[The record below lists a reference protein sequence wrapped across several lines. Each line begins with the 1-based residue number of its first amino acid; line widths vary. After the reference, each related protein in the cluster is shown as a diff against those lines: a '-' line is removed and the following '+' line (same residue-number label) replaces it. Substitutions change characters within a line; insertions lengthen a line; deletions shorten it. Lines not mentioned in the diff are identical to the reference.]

1 VIGREAAPVARQSGE
16 VENMQAKSASQSPAS
31 VMPPPYPGEYPKI
44 VVPPPGPKARA
55 WNARDRKV
63 VSQNLTPDYE
73 LVTERASGM
82 VVEDLD
88 GNRFLDFAAG
98 ISTASTGHCHPEVV
112 RAVQQQA
119 ERLIHICYTDFHYP
133 AYIELCELLAK
144 LAPMSGEKR
153 VFLSNSGAEAVET
166 AIKLARVRTGRS
178 KIIAFYGAFHGRTLG
193 TVTLTASKPVQRR
206 GYGPLLPDVFH
217 AHYAYCYRC
226 PVNRKPESCS
236 VQCLDLLAD
245 SMFHHTVPPD
255 EVAAVLV
262 EPVQGEGGFIPPHPE
277 FLRRLQSLCRE
288 HGILIADE
296 VQCGMGRTGKLFAF
310 EHFGIDPDIAI
321 LAKGIAS
328 GMPISAVIAR
338 DEVMKWNDGGHGS
351 TFGGNPL
358 SCQAALAT
366 LRLLQGGLTENAGRV
381 GARLIEKLRGLMD
394 KHERL
399 GDVRGMGLMI
409 GLEIVENR
417 ATRVPAPKE
426 RERLVRRLFELGLLS
441 LPCGKSTIRLSPPLI
456 CTDSD
461 ADKAVAILDAALAE
475 VEATS

>member
-1 VIGREAAPVARQSGE
+1 MSTDGSSKTSTE
-16 VENMQAKSASQSPAS
+16 S

-44 VVPPPGPKARA
+44 VVPPPGPKARE

-98 ISTASTGHCHPEVV
+98 ISTVSTGHCHPEVV
-112 RAVQQQA
+112 RAVQEQA
-119 ERLIHICYTDFHYP
+119 ERMLHICYTDFHYP
-133 AYIELCELLAK
+133 AYIELCEMLAEV
-144 LAPMSGEKR
+144 APMTGDKR

-166 AIKLARVRTGRS
+166 AVKLARVRTGRS

-193 TVTLTASKPVQRR
+193 TLTLTASKPVQRR
-206 GYGPLLPDVFH
+206 AFGPLLPDIYH
-217 AHYAYCYRC
+217 THYSYCYQC
-226 PVNRKPESCS
+226 PVNRKPEVCD
-236 VQCLDLLAD
+236 VQCLDLLTD
-245 SMFHHTVPPD
+245 SMFHHTIPPE

-262 EPVQGEGGFIPPHPE
+262 EPIQGEGGFIPPHPE
-277 FLRRLQSLCRE
+277 FLPRLQALCRE
-288 HGILIADE
+288 HGILLIADE
-296 VQCGMGRTGKLFAF
+296 VQCGMGRTGKLFAS
-310 EHFGIDPDIAI
+310 EHFDLDPDIVI

-338 DEVMKWNDGGHGS
+338 DDVMQWNDGSHGS

-358 SCQAALAT
+358 SCRAALAT
-366 LRLLQGGLTENAGRV
+366 LRLLRDGLTENAGQV
-381 GARLIEKLRGLMD
+381 GTRLIEKLRGLMSR
-394 KHERL
+394 HPMI
-399 GDVRGMGLMI
+399 GDVRGMGLMV
-409 GLEIVENR
+409 GVEIVR
-417 ATRVPAPKE
+417 DRDTREPASAQ
-426 RERLVRRLFELGLLS
+426 RERIVRRAFERGLLT

-461 ADKAVAILDAALAE
+461 ADKAVSILDEVLTELASE
-475 VEATS
+475 N

>member
-1 VIGREAAPVARQSGE
+1 MSS
-16 VENMQAKSASQSPAS
+16 KKTSQDRAS

-44 VVPPPGPKARA
+44 VVPPPGPKAKQ
-55 WNARDRKV
+55 WNERDRKV

-98 ISTASTGHCHPEVV
+98 ISTVSTGHCHPEVV

-119 ERLIHICYTDFHYP
+119 ERMLHICYTDFHYP
-133 AYIELCELLAK
+133 AYIELCEMLAK
-144 LAPMSGEKR
+144 LAPMPGPNR

-166 AIKLARVRTGRS
+166 SIKLARTRTGRS

-206 GYGPLLPDVFH
+206 SFGPLLPDIFH
-217 AHYAYCYRC
+217 THYAYCYRC
-226 PVNRKPESCS
+226 PVNRQPASCD
-236 VQCLDLLAD
+236 VQCLDLLTD

-262 EPVQGEGGFIPPHPE
+262 EPIQGEGGFIPPHPE
-277 FLRRLQSLCRE
+277 FLRRLQALCRE
-288 HGILIADE
+288 HGILLIADE
-296 VQCGMGRTGKLFAF
+296 VQCGMGRTGKLFAC
-310 EHFGIDPDIAI
+310 EHFGIEPDIVI

-338 DEVMKWNDGGHGS
+338 DDVMKWNNGSHGS

-358 SCQAALAT
+358 SCQAALVT
-366 LRLLQGGLTENAGRV
+366 LRLLQDGLIENAGRV
-381 GARLIEKLRGLMD
+381 GGRFIEKLRGLMG
-394 KHERL
+394 KHRLL

-409 GLEIVENR
+409 GLEIVANR
-417 ATRVPAPKE
+417 DTREPAPKQ
-426 RERLVRRLFELGLLS
+426 RERIIRRAFEKGLLT

-456 CTDSD
+456 CTDAD
-461 ADKAVAILDAALAE
+461 ADKATAILDEVLAE
-475 VEATS
+475 VSATS

>member
-1 VIGREAAPVARQSGE
+1 MSSK
-16 VENMQAKSASQSPAS
+16 NTSADLAS

-44 VVPPPGPKARA
+44 VVPPPGPKARE

-98 ISTASTGHCHPEVV
+98 ISTVSTGHCHPEVV

-119 ERLIHICYTDFHYP
+119 ERMLHICYTDFHYP
-133 AYIELCELLAK
+133 AYIELCETLAK
-144 LAPMSGEKR
+144 LAPMSGNNR

-166 AIKLARVRTGRS
+166 SIKLARTRTGRS

-193 TVTLTASKPVQRR
+193 TLTLTASKPVQRR
-206 GYGPLLPDVFH
+206 SFGPLLPDVFH
-217 AHYAYCYRC
+217 THYSYCYRC
-226 PVNRKPESCS
+226 PVNRKPDSCD
-236 VQCLDLLAD
+236 VQCLDLLTD

-262 EPVQGEGGFIPPHPE
+262 EPIQGEGGFIPPHPE
-277 FLRRLQSLCRE
+277 FLPRLQALCRE
-288 HGILIADE
+288 HGILLIADE
-296 VQCGMGRTGKLFAF
+296 VQCGMGRTGKLFAS
-310 EHFGIDPDIAI
+310 EHFGLDPDIVI

-338 DEVMKWNDGGHGS
+338 DDVMKWNNGSHGS
-351 TFGGNPL
+351 TFCGNPL

-366 LRLLQGGLTENAGRV
+366 LRLLRGGLIENAGKV
-381 GARLIEKLRGLMD
+381 GSGLLDKLRGLMSR
-394 KHERL
+394 HPL
-399 GDVRGMGLMI
+399 IGDVRGIGLMI
-409 GLEIVENR
+409 GVEIVRNR
-417 ATRVPAPKE
+417 ETHAPAPAE
-426 RERLVRRLFELGLLS
+426 RERIVRGAFEKGLLT

-461 ADKAVAILDAALAE
+461 ADKAVAILDEVLTE
-475 VEATS
+475 VEAAG

>member
-1 VIGREAAPVARQSGE
+1 MSSK
-16 VENMQAKSASQSPAS
+16 NTSQAQAS

-44 VVPPPGPKARA
+44 VVPPPGPKAKA
-55 WNARDRKV
+55 WNDRDRKV

-73 LVTERASGM
+73 LVTDRASGM

-98 ISTASTGHCHPEVV
+98 ISTVSTGHCHPEVV

-119 ERLIHICYTDFHYP
+119 ERMLHICYTDFHYP
-133 AYIELCELLAK
+133 AYIELCETLAK
-144 LAPMSGEKR
+144 LAPMPGANR

-166 AIKLARVRTGRS
+166 SIKLARTRTGRS

-193 TVTLTASKPVQRR
+193 TLTLTASKPVQRR
-206 GYGPLLPDVFH
+206 SFGPLLPDIFH
-217 AHYAYCYRC
+217 THYSYCYRC
-226 PVNRKPESCS
+226 PVNRKPESCD
-236 VQCLDLLAD
+236 VQCLDLLTD

-262 EPVQGEGGFIPPHPE
+262 EPIQGEGGFIPPHPE
-277 FLRRLQSLCRE
+277 FLRRLQTLCRE
-288 HGILIADE
+288 HGILLIADE
-296 VQCGMGRTGKLFAF
+296 VQCGMGRTGKLFAC
-310 EHFGIDPDIAI
+310 EHFGIEPDIVI

-338 DEVMKWNDGGHGS
+338 DDVMKWNNGSHGS

-358 SCQAALAT
+358 SCQAALVT
-366 LRLLQGGLTENAGRV
+366 LRLLQGGLIENAGRV
-381 GARLIEKLRGLMD
+381 GSRLIEKLRGLMG
-394 KHERL
+394 KHKLL
-399 GDVRGMGLMI
+399 GEVRGMGLMI
-409 GLEIVENR
+409 GLEIVANR
-417 ATRVPAPKE
+417 DTHEPAPKQ
-426 RERLVRRLFELGLLS
+426 RERIIRRAFEKGLLT

-461 ADKAVAILDAALAE
+461 ADKATAILDEVLAE
-475 VEATS
+475 VSATS

>member
-1 VIGREAAPVARQSGE
+1 MPTEKPVER
-16 VENMQAKSASQSPAS
+16 SAAS

-44 VVPPPGPKARA
+44 VVDPPGPKAQA

-98 ISTASTGHCHPEVV
+98 ISTVSTGHCHPEVV
-112 RAVQQQA
+112 RAVQEQA
-119 ERLIHICYTDFHYP
+119 ERLMHLCYTDFHYP
-133 AYIELCELLAK
+133 AYIELCETLAE

-166 AIKLARVRTGRS
+166 SVKLARIRTGRS

-193 TVTLTASKPVQRR
+193 TVTLTASKPIQRLAC
-206 GYGPLLPDVFH
+206 GPLLPDVFH
-217 AHYAYCYRC
+217 THYSYCYRC
-226 PVNRKPESCS
+226 PVNRKPESCD
-236 VQCLDLLAD
+236 VQCLDLLTD
-245 SMFHHTVPPD
+245 SMFHHTIPPQ

-277 FLRRLQSLCRE
+277 FLNRLQALCRE
-288 HGILIADE
+288 HGILLIADE
-296 VQCGMGRTGKLFAF
+296 VQSGMGRTGKFFAS
-310 EHFGIDPDIAI
+310 EHYGLDPDIFI

-338 DEVMKWNDGGHGS
+338 DDVMKWNDGSHGS

-366 LRLLQGGLTENAGRV
+366 LRLLRGGLIENAGKV
-381 GARLIEKLRGLMD
+381 GAGLLEKLRGLKD
-394 KHERL
+394 RHPL
-399 GDVRGMGLMI
+399 IGDVRGIGLMV
-409 GLEIVENR
+409 GVEIVRDRDTHE
-417 ATRVPAPKE
+417 PAPAV
-426 RERLVRRLFELGLLS
+426 RERIVRGAYKKGLLT

-461 ADKAVAILDAALAE
+461 ADKAVAILDAVLTE
-475 VEATS
+475 IEAAG

>member
-1 VIGREAAPVARQSGE
+1 MQSKDTNRQST
-16 VENMQAKSASQSPAS
+16 S

-44 VVPPPGPKARA
+44 VVPPPGPKAKA
-55 WNARDRKV
+55 WNDRDLEV

-88 GNRFLDFAAG
+88 GNLFLDFAAG
-98 ISTASTGHCHPEVV
+98 ISTLSTGHCHPEVV
-112 RAVQQQA
+112 RAVQEQA
-119 ERLIHICYTDFHYP
+119 ERMLHICYTDFHYP
-133 AYIELCELLAK
+133 AYIELCETLAK
-144 LAPMSGEKR
+144 LAPMKGDKR

-166 AIKLARVRTGRS
+166 SIKLARTRTGRS

-193 TVTLTASKPVQRR
+193 TLTLTASKPVQRR
-206 GYGPLLPDVFH
+206 SFGPLLPDVYH
-217 AHYAYCYRC
+217 THYSYCYRC
-226 PVNRKPESCS
+226 PVNRKPESCD
-236 VQCLDLLAD
+236 VQCLDLLTD

-262 EPVQGEGGFIPPHPE
+262 EPIQGEGGFIPPHPE
-277 FLRRLQSLCRE
+277 FLRRLQALCRD
-288 HGILIADE
+288 HGILLIADE
-296 VQCGMGRTGKLFAF
+296 VQCGMGRTGKLFAC
-310 EHFGIDPDIAI
+310 EHFGLDPDIVI

-338 DEVMKWNDGGHGS
+338 ASVMKWNDGSHGS

-358 SCQAALAT
+358 SCRAALAT
-366 LRLLQGGLTENAGRV
+366 LRLLQDGLTENAGRV
-381 GARLIEKLRGLMD
+381 GNRLIEKLRGLQE
-394 KHERL
+394 KHAML

-409 GLEIVENR
+409 GLEIVANSD
-417 ATRVPAPKE
+417 TREPAPKQ
-426 RERLVRRLFELGLLS
+426 RERIVRRAFEKGLLT

-461 ADKAVAILDAALAE
+461 ADKAVSILDGVLAE
-475 VEATS
+475 IGATS

>member
-1 VIGREAAPVARQSGE
+1 MQSKDTSE
-16 VENMQAKSASQSPAS
+16 KLSS
-31 VMPPPYPGEYPKI
+31 VMPPAYPGEYPKI
-44 VVPPPGPKARA
+44 VVPPPGPKTKE

-82 VVEDLD
+82 VIEDLD

-98 ISTASTGHCHPEVV
+98 ISTVSTGHCHPEVV

-119 ERLIHICYTDFHYP
+119 ERLMHVCYPDFHSP
-133 AYIELCELLAK
+133 AYIELCETLAK
-144 LAPMSGEKR
+144 LAPMPGNNR

-166 AIKLARVRTGRS
+166 SIKLARTRTGRS

-193 TVTLTASKPVQRR
+193 TLTLTASKPVQRR
-206 GYGPLLPDVFH
+206 SFGPLLPDIFH
-217 AHYAYCYRC
+217 THYSYCYRC
-226 PVNRKPESCS
+226 PVNRKPDSCD
-236 VQCLDLLAD
+236 VQCLDLLTD
-245 SMFHHTVPPD
+245 TMFHHTVPPD

-262 EPVQGEGGFIPPHPE
+262 EPIQGEGGFIPPHPE
-277 FLRRLQSLCRE
+277 FLRRLQTTCRE
-288 HGILIADE
+288 HGILLIADE
-296 VQCGMGRTGKLFAF
+296 VQCGMGRTGKLFAS
-310 EHFGIDPDIAI
+310 EHFGLEPDIVI

-338 DEVMKWNDGGHGS
+338 DEVMKWNNGSHGS

-381 GARLIEKLRGLMD
+381 GSRLIEKLRGLKD
-394 KHERL
+394 KHALL

-409 GLEIVENR
+409 GLEIVADQ
-417 ATRVPAPKE
+417 ATREPAPKQ
-426 RERLVRRLFELGLLS
+426 RERVVCGAYEKGLLT

-456 CTDSD
+456 CSDSD
-461 ADKAVAILDAALAE
+461 ADKAVSILDAVLGE
-475 VEATS
+475 VGATS

>member
-1 VIGREAAPVARQSGE
+1 
-16 VENMQAKSASQSPAS
+16 
-31 VMPPPYPGEYPKI
+31 MPPPYPGEYPKI
-44 VVPPPGPKARA
+44 AVTPPGPKTKE

-82 VVEDLD
+82 VIEDLD

-98 ISTASTGHCHPEVV
+98 ISTVSTGHCHPEVV

-119 ERLIHICYTDFHYP
+119 ENLMHVCYTDFHYP
-133 AYIELCELLAK
+133 AYIELCETLAK
-144 LAPMSGEKR
+144 LAPMPGDKR

-166 AIKLARVRTGRS
+166 SIKLARTRTGRS

-193 TVTLTASKPVQRR
+193 TLTLTASKPVQRR
-206 GYGPLLPDVFH
+206 SFGPLLPDIFH
-217 AHYAYCYRC
+217 THYSYCYRC
-226 PVNRKPESCS
+226 PVNRKPDSCD
-236 VQCLDLLAD
+236 VQCLDLLTD
-245 SMFHHTVPPD
+245 SMFRHTVPPD

-262 EPVQGEGGFIPPHPE
+262 EPIQGEGGFIPPHPE
-277 FLRRLQSLCRE
+277 FLRRLQSICRE
-288 HGILIADE
+288 NGILLIADE
-296 VQCGMGRTGKLFAF
+296 VQCGMGRTGKLFAS
-310 EHFGIDPDIAI
+310 EHFGLEPDIVI

-338 DEVMKWNDGGHGS
+338 DEVMKWNDGSHGS

-381 GARLIEKLRGLMD
+381 GARLIEKLRALKD
-394 KHERL
+394 KHALL

-409 GLEIVENR
+409 GLEIVADQ
-417 ATRVPAPKE
+417 ATREPAPKQ
-426 RERLVRRLFELGLLS
+426 RERIVCGAYEKGLLT

-456 CTDSD
+456 CSDSD
-461 ADKAVAILDAALAE
+461 ADKAVAILDAVIGE
-475 VEATS
+475 VGATS